1 MPRICLPLD
10 AGNLSNLLVGLLGV
24 AALLAVLF
32 VRVPIAVGLALVGV
46 CGYAAID
53 GWRKAL
59 VMMGSVPFELASAYS
74 LSVVPLFILM
84 GALASRAGMSRELFD
99 AANAI
104 FSGWRGALTHA
115 TIGACAA
122 FGAICGSSIATAA
135 TFSKVAIPQMRRHG
149 YHDGLAAGS
158 VAAAGT
164 LGILIPP
171 SVILAIYSLIAEQSL
186 PKLFAAALFP
196 GLVLAAFY
204 IVAVVWI
211 TRLRPHWTPKVPAM
225 PLSERLRAATGLW
238 KLAVLFFLAVVG
250 IYLGWFSP
258 TEAAAIAAFAAA
270 VIGFATRTLTLRGF
284 VHALL
289 DTVYSSAML
298 FFIIV
303 GAFIFSR
310 FIVLT
315 RLPNELVAW
324 VQAVGLSPLL
334 IVAAVVLLYF
344 LLGTFLEE
352 VSTLLITVPVM
363 LPLMASIGYDGV
375 WFGIFVTVMATIGLI
390 SPPVGLTVFVI
401 QAQNPEIPAARI
413 YLGTLPFLVADFV
426 LVGLLIAF
434 PALALW
440 LPAVLRV

>member
-1 MPRICLPLD
+1 
-10 AGNLSNLLVGLLGV
+10 LSNLAIGLAGV
-24 AALLAVLF
+24 AALLAVLL
-32 VRVPIAVGLALVGV
+32 VRVPIGVALVLVGV
-46 CGYAAID
+46 SGYAAMD
-53 GWRKAL
+53 GWPKAL
-59 VMMGSVPFELASAYS
+59 TMLGTVPFELASAYS

-84 GALASRAGMSRELFD
+84 GAIASRAGMSRELFN
-99 AANAI
+99 AANGI

-122 FGAICGSSIATAA
+122 FGSICGSSIATAA
-135 TFSKVAIPQMRRHG
+135 TFSKVAIPEMRRHG
-149 YHDGLAAGS
+149 YEDGLAAGS
-158 VAAAGT
+158 VAAAGC

-171 SVILAIYSLIAEQSL
+171 SVILAIYSLVAEESL

-196 GLVLAAFY
+196 GLLLAALY
-204 IVAVVWI
+204 IVVVVI
-211 TRLRPHWTPKVPAM
+211 IARLRPLWTPLVPAM
-225 PLSERLRAATGLW
+225 PLGERLRAARHMW
-238 KLAVLFFLAVVG
+238 KLAALFFLAVGG

-270 VIGFATRTLTLRGF
+270 LIGFATRTLGLRGLAD
-284 VHALL
+284 ALL
-289 DTVYSSAML
+289 DTVYSTAML

-315 RLPNELVAW
+315 RLPNELVVW
-324 VQAVGLSPLL
+324 VREAGLGPLWIVLAV
-334 IVAAVVLLYF
+334 IALYF

-352 VSTLLITVPVM
+352 VSTILITVPVI
-363 LPLMASIGYDGV
+363 LPLMGSIGYDAV

-401 QAQNPEIPAARI
+401 QAQNPDIPASKI
-413 YLGTLPFLVADFV
+413 YRGTLPFLAADFV
-426 LVGLLIAF
+426 LVVLLVAF

-440 LPAVLRV
+440 LPAALKM

>member
-1 MPRICLPLD
+1 
-10 AGNLSNLLVGLLGV
+10 
-24 AALLAVLF
+24 
-32 VRVPIAVGLALVGV
+32 
-46 CGYAAID
+46 
-53 GWRKAL
+53 
-59 VMMGSVPFELASAYS
+59 
-74 LSVVPLFILM
+74 M
-84 GALASRAGMSRELFD
+84 GAVASRAGMSRELFS

-122 FGAICGSSIATAA
+122 FGAIRGSSIATAA
-135 TFSKVAIPQMRRHG
+135 TFSKVAIPEMRRHG
-149 YHDGLAAGS
+149 YDSGLAAGS

-171 SVILAIYSLIAEQSL
+171 SVILAIYSLVAEESL

-196 GLVLAAFY
+196 GLLLAALY
-204 IVAVVWI
+204 IVVVVI
-211 TRLRPHWTPKVPAM
+211 IARLRPQWTPKVPAM
-225 PLSERLRAATGLW
+225 AALERLRAAWGLW
-238 KLAVLFFLAVVG
+238 KLALLFFIAVVG

-258 TEAAAIAAFAAA
+258 TEAAAIAAFTAAL
-270 VIGFATRTLTLRGF
+270 IGFATRTLSVRAF
-284 VHALL
+284 AEALL

-315 RLPNELVAW
+315 RLPNELVGW
-324 VQAVGLSPLL
+324 VQQVGLSPLL

-352 VSTLLITVPVM
+352 VSTILITVPVI
-363 LPLMASIGYDGV
+363 LPLMMSIGYDGI
-375 WFGIFVTVMATIGLI
+375 WFGIFVTVMATIGLV

-401 QAQNPEIPAARI
+401 QAQNPDIPVARI
-413 YLGTLPFLVADFV
+413 YLGTLPFVAADFV
-426 LVGLLIAF
+426 LVALLVVF

-440 LPAVLRV
+440 LPAALKI

>member
-1 MPRICLPLD
+1 
-10 AGNLSNLLVGLLGV
+10 LSNLTLGLAGV
-24 AALLAVLF
+24 AVLLVVLF
-32 VRVPIAVGLALVGV
+32 LRVPIGVALALVGAA
-46 CGYAAID
+46 GYAAVD

-59 VMMGSVPFELASAYS
+59 TVIGSVPFELASAYS

-84 GALASRAGMSRELFD
+84 GAVASRAGMSRELFN

-104 FSGWRGALTHA
+104 FSGWRGALTNA

-122 FGAICGSSIATAA
+122 FGSICGSSIATAA
-135 TFSKVAIPQMRRHG
+135 TFSKVAIPEMRRHG
-149 YHDGLAAGS
+149 YDAGLAAGC
-158 VAAAGT
+158 VASAGT

-171 SVILAIYSLIAEQSL
+171 SVILAIYALVAEQSL
-186 PKLFAAALFP
+186 PTLFAAALIP
-196 GLVLAAFY
+196 GLLLAAFY
-204 IVAVVWI
+204 IVVVAI
-211 TRLRPHWTPKVPAM
+211 IARVRPAWTPKVPGM
-225 PLSERLRAATGLW
+225 KLGERLRAALDLW
-238 KLAVLFFLAVVG
+238 KLGLLFFLAVVG

-258 TEAAAIAAFAAA
+258 TEAAAVAAFAAV
-270 VIGFATRTLTLRGF
+270 VIGMATRGLNLAGLF
-284 VHALL
+284 AALL
-289 DTVYSSAML
+289 DTAYATAML

-324 VQAVGLSPLL
+324 TQQAALSPWV
-334 IVAAVVLLYF
+334 IVLAVVLLFF

-352 VSTLLITVPVM
+352 VSTILVTVPVIM
-363 LPLMASIGYDGV
+363 PLMASLGYDGI

-401 QAQNPEIPAARI
+401 QAQNPDIPAAKI
-413 YLGTLPFLVADFV
+413 YRGTLPFLAADFV

-434 PALALW
+434 PSVALW
-440 LPAVLRV
+440 LPALLRF

>member
-1 MPRICLPLD
+1 
-10 AGNLSNLLVGLLGV
+10 LSNLVIGLLGV
-24 AALLAVLF
+24 IALLGILF
-32 VRVPIAVGLALVGV
+32 IRVPIGVALVLVGM

-53 GWRKAL
+53 GWRTAL
-59 VMMGSVPFELASAYS
+59 TMVGAVPYELASAYS

-84 GALASRAGMSRELFD
+84 GAVASRAGMSRELFD

-104 FSGWRGALTHA
+104 FSGFRGALANA

-135 TFSKVAIPQMRRHG
+135 TFSRVAIPEMRRHG
-149 YHDGLAAGS
+149 YDAGIAAGS
-158 VAAAGT
+158 VAAAGC

-171 SVILAIYSLIAEQSL
+171 SVILAIYSLVAEQSL
-186 PKLFAAALFP
+186 AKLFAAALFP
-196 GLVLAAFY
+196 GLLLATLYVL
-204 IVAVVWI
+204 I
-211 TRLRPHWTPKVPAM
+211 TVLLARVRPQYMPKVAAM
-225 PLSERLRAATGLW
+225 DLVSRLGAARGLW

-258 TEAAAIAAFAAA
+258 TEAAAVAAFAAI
-270 VIGFATRTLTLRGF
+270 VIGFATRSLGLRGLLDAF
-284 VHALL
+284 L

-310 FIVLT
+310 FIVLA
-315 RLPNELVAW
+315 RVPNELVAW
-324 VQAVGLSPLL
+324 VNEVQLSPAA
-334 IVAAVVLLYF
+334 IVLAVVLLYF

-352 VSTLLITVPVM
+352 VSTILITVPVV
-363 LPLMASIGYDGV
+363 LPLMASIGYDGI
-375 WFGIFVTVMATIGLI
+375 WFGIFVTIMATIGLI

-401 QAQNPEIPAARI
+401 QAQNPDIPVGRI
-413 YLGTLPFLVADFV
+413 YKGTLPFLAADFV

-440 LPAVLRV
+440 LPAALKM

>member
-1 MPRICLPLD
+1 M
-10 AGNLSNLLVGLLGV
+10 SNLTIGLLGV
-24 AALLAVLF
+24 VVLLVVMLL
-32 VRVPIAVGLALVGV
+32 RVPIGVSLALIGT

-59 VMMGSVPFELASAYS
+59 TVIGSVPFELASAYS

-84 GALASRAGMSRELFD
+84 GAVASRAGMSRELFD
-99 AANAI
+99 AANAV
-104 FSGWRGALTHA
+104 FSGFRGALTNA

-135 TFSKVAIPQMRRHG
+135 TFSKVAIPEMRRHG
-149 YHDGLAAGS
+149 YEEGLAAGC
-158 VAAAGT
+158 VASAGT

-171 SVILAIYSLIAEQSL
+171 SVILAIYSLVAEQSL
-186 PKLFAAALFP
+186 SKLFAAALIP
-196 GLVLAAFY
+196 GLLLAALY
-204 IVAVVWI
+204 IVTIVIIA
-211 TRLRPHWTPKVPAM
+211 RLKPAWTPKVPAM
-225 PLSERLRAATGLW
+225 PLAQRLRAGTGMW
-238 KLAVLFFLAVVG
+238 KLVLLFFLAVVG

-258 TEAAAIAAFAAA
+258 TEAAAVAAFAAI
-270 VIGFATRTLTLRGF
+270 VIGFATR
-284 VHALL
+284 ALSWSALADAFL
-289 DTVYSSAML
+289 DTVFSTAML

-315 RLPNELVAW
+315 RLPNELAAW
-324 VQAVGLSPLL
+324 IDAVGLSPLM
-334 IVAAVVLLYF
+334 IVTAVILLYF

-352 VSTLLITVPVM
+352 VSTILITVPVV
-363 LPLMASIGYDGV
+363 LPLMTSIGYDGI

-401 QAQNPEIPAARI
+401 QSQNPDIPAAKI
-413 YLGTLPFLVADFV
+413 YRGTLPFLAADFV
-426 LVGLLIAF
+426 LVALLVAF

-440 LPAVLRV
+440 LPAALKM

>member
-1 MPRICLPLD
+1 
-10 AGNLSNLLVGLLGV
+10 LSNLAIGLLGV
-24 AALLAVLF
+24 LALLAVLF
-32 VRVPIAVGLALVGV
+32 IRVPIGVALVLVGM

-53 GWRKAL
+53 GWRTAL
-59 VMMGSVPFELASAYS
+59 TMVGAVPFELASAYS

-84 GALASRAGMSRELFD
+84 GAVASRAGMSRELFD

-104 FSGWRGALTHA
+104 FSGFRGALANA

-135 TFSKVAIPQMRRHG
+135 TFSRVAIPEMRRHG
-149 YHDGLAAGS
+149 YDAGVAAGS
-158 VAAAGT
+158 VAAAGC

-171 SVILAIYSLIAEQSL
+171 SVILAIYSLVAEQSL
-186 PKLFAAALFP
+186 ARLFAAALFP
-196 GLVLAAFY
+196 GLLLAALYVLATVLLAR
-204 IVAVVWI
+204 A
-211 TRLRPHWTPKVPAM
+211 RPQYMPKVAAM
-225 PLSERLRAATGLW
+225 DFAARLRAARGLW

-258 TEAAAIAAFAAA
+258 TEAAAVAAFAAI
-270 VIGFATRTLTLRGF
+270 VIGLATRSLGLRGLRDAF
-284 VHALL
+284 L

-310 FIVLT
+310 FIVLA
-315 RLPNELVAW
+315 RVPNELVAW
-324 VQAVGLSPLL
+324 VNEAGLPPAA

-352 VSTLLITVPVM
+352 VSTILVTVPVV
-363 LPLMASIGYDGV
+363 LPLMASIGYDGI
-375 WFGIFVTVMATIGLI
+375 WFGIFVTIMATIGLI

-401 QAQNPEIPAARI
+401 QAQNPDIPVGRI
-413 YLGTLPFLVADFV
+413 YKGTLPFLAADFV

-440 LPAVLRV
+440 LPAALKM